1 MSESLLSSLG
11 MSFVGVFIVFSTLF
25 ILVLLV
31 SFIKWADGKWEERE
45 LMEKENA
52 LMKQQ
57 TIDDTTL
64 VLISAAIATYF
75 KGRAVIRRVR
85 VLPKAPKRGGLW
97 ATQARAVLQSS
108 HITKK

>member
-1 MSESLLSSLG
+1 MSEAFLSSVTI
-11 MSFVGVFIVFSTLF
+11 SFVGVFIVFATLF
-25 ILVLLV
+25 ILVLFV

-45 LMEKENA
+45 LLEKENA

-64 VLISAAIATYF
+64 VLVSAAIATYF

-85 VLPKAPKRGGLW
+85 VLPKSPKQGGLW
-97 ATQARAVLQSS
+97 ATQARSVLQSS